1 MINKNELT
9 EEEQNALKIIALER
23 KKKQLEDELEEIKL
37 KQKGFKNGKK
47 SLEQIKN
54 YFKEN

>member
-47 SLEQIKN
+47 SVEQIKN

>member
-47 SLEQIKN
+47 SVEQIKN
-54 YFKEN
+54 YFKGN